1 MDEAVIREVLA
12 GYVAANAVIE
22 KERAE
27 RLASLTPEQALEMA
41 RDLEASWE
49 ASSATREGLDR
60 LTPWRLETKLQ
71 VRRAFEAMARARWL
85 I

>member
-27 RLASLTPEQALEMA
+27 RLASLTPEQALEIA

-49 ASSATREGLDR
+49 ASTATHDGLDR
-60 LTPWRLETKLQ
+60 LAPWRLETKLE
-71 VRRAFEAMARARWL
+71 VRRALEAMARAQGL
-85 I
+85 V